1 MNTDRLLNIY
11 IGFFLV
17 FMFSPL
23 LLMIV
28 TSFNDMSP
36 PSVTDWGGTTL
47 KWYEFFWLPE
57 SELRQD
63 PVLRVL
69 DRDRFGMCFVNSLQ
83 IAAIVVPLSLVLGL
97 SGAIVLVRW
106 QSRANGLLWWV
117 LLSPMLAPGIVL
129 GLSALIF
136 WGDLGVNAGLFTI
149 MMAQLTFTAGYP
161 LLIILARLQ
170 RLPVQL
176 EEAARD
182 LGASPL
188 RTFYRITLPYLRP
201 ALVSAA
207 IITFLA
213 SMENYNTTMFA
224 KGGSCTFA
232 TEIGAMSRNPNGHP
246 PVINAVG
253 TIIILLTMTFAG
265 LHACLRK
272 RTALGAK

>member
-36 PSVTDWGGTTL
+36 PSVTDWGGTTF

-136 WGDLGVNAGLFTI
+136 WGELGVNAGLFTI

-265 LHACLRK
+265 LHAWLQK
-272 RTALGAK
+272 RNASAAQ

>member
-36 PSVTDWGGTTL
+36 PSVTDWGGTTF

-136 WGDLGVNAGLFTI
+136 WGELGVNAGLFTI

-265 LHACLRK
+265 LHAWLQKRK
-272 RTALGAK
+272 ASAAQ

>member
-11 IGFFLV
+11 IGVFLV

-149 MMAQLTFTAGYP
+149 MMAQLTFTSGYP

-207 IITFLA
+207 VITFLA

-246 PVINAVG
+246 PIINAVG
-253 TIIILLTMTFAG
+253 TIIILLTISFAG
-265 LHACLRK
+265 LHAWLHK
-272 RTALGAK
+272 RTAFGAK

>member
-1 MNTDRLLNIY
+1 MNTDKLLNIY
-11 IGFFLV
+11 IGVFLV

-36 PSVTDWGGTTL
+36 PSVTDWGGTTF

-106 QSRANGLLWWV
+106 QSRANGLLWWI

-207 IITFLA
+207 VITFLA

-246 PVINAVG
+246 PIINAVG
-253 TIIILLTMTFAG
+253 TIIILLTMSFAG
-265 LHACLRK
+265 LHAWLRK
-272 RTALGAK
+272 RAAFGAK

>member
-47 KWYEFFWLPE
+47 KWYEFFWVPE

-63 PVLRVL
+63 PILRVL

-136 WGDLGVNAGLFTI
+136 WGELGVNAGLFTI
-149 MMAQLTFTAGYP
+149 MMAQLTFTASYP

-207 IITFLA
+207 VITFLA

-265 LHACLRK
+265 LHAWLQKRK
-272 RTALGAK
+272 ASAAQ